1 MCNSFTFHIPQSAN
15 IERITNNMK
24 RLKLIP
30 QSWHPADVVSA
41 TSPTSEKSFREAS
54 TSPAS
59 SLRQPDRELESPAWK
74 AIPADKSKT
83 LKDYLSSIEHVPV
96 IRVKSSE

>member
-1 MCNSFTFHIPQSAN
+1 MCVSFTFHILQSAN

-41 TSPTSEKSFREAS
+41 TSPTSVKTFHEAS
-54 TSPAS
+54 TPPG
-59 SLRQPDRELESPAWK
+59 SLRQPERELESPVWK
-74 AIPADKSKT
+74 TIPADNSET
-83 LKDYLSSIEHVPV
+83 LRDYLSSIEHVPV
-96 IRVKSSE
+96 IRAKSSE